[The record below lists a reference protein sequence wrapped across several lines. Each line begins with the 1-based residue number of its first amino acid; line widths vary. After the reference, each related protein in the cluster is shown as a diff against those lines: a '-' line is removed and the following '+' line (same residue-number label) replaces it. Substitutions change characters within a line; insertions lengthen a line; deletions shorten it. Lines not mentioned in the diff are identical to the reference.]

1 MQENKYSIRQWAK
14 DDQPR
19 EKLLMKGAEMCSNAE
34 LLAILFNN
42 GTREKTALDL
52 AREVMKLGKNDLN
65 ELGKLSIKDFMKIKG
80 IGQAKAVIITSWLEL
95 SRRRQARINPD
106 KMSVTSSVDIAHYLR
121 SKFKDYRH
129 EVFVAIVL
137 NRANKITHH
146 EVISE
151 GGITCTVADPR
162 IILRKALEQNALGI
176 ILSHNHPSGN
186 LRPSCADEELTNKVK
201 EAAGIFD
208 IKVLDH
214 IIVSEEGYYSF
225 ADEGR
230 M

>member
-19 EKLLMKGAEMCSNAE
+19 EKLLMKGAESCSNSE
-34 LLAILFNN
+34 LLAILLNH
-42 GTREKTALDL
+42 GTREKTAVDL
-52 AREVMKLGKNDLN
+52 ARELMILGKNDLN
-65 ELGKLSIKDFMKIKG
+65 ELGRLSIKELMKIRG
-80 IGQAKAVIITSWLEL
+80 IGQAKAITITASLEL
-95 SRRRQARINPD
+95 GRRRQARIPLQ
-106 KMSVTSSVDIAHYLR
+106 KRYVSCSADIAHYLR
-121 SKFKDYRH
+121 TTLKDLSH
-129 EVFVAIVL
+129 EVFGVIFL
-137 NRANKITHH
+137 NRANKITHF
-146 EVISE
+146 EVISK

-162 IILRKALEQNALGI
+162 IILRKALEQNALSL
-176 ILSHNHPSGN
+176 ILSHNHPSGS
-186 LRPSCADEELTNKVK
+186 LRPSYADEELTHKVK